1 MSSFFSRG
9 STAKNVVSEDNRTL
23 AINRLKPHF
32 LNNILSTIYYL
43 CDSDPQKAQ
52 TVTATFSEYLLGA
65 LEALKKDDLASFSWE
80 MGLIR
85 SYLSLE
91 KIRLDD
97 KLAIDYDVDITDF
110 NIPPLSV
117 LFLVEDAVKRGIS
130 GLNETGTVKISTRR
144 LAGGVIQIKVCDDGN
159 PHEEPNPQKAE
170 EIKKDYE
177 IVRKLIQQ
185 NADGELNI
193 SKREGGGTEATI
205 TISAE

>member
-1 MSSFFSRG
+1 M
-9 STAKNVVSEDNRTL
+9 
-23 AINRLKPHF
+23 
-32 LNNILSTIYYL
+32 
-43 CDSDPQKAQ
+43 
-52 TVTATFSEYLLGA
+52 
-65 LEALKKDDLASFSWE
+65 
-80 MGLIR
+80 
-85 SYLSLE
+85 
-91 KIRLDD
+91 
-97 KLAIDYDVDITDF
+97 DITDF

-130 GLNETGTVKISTRR
+130 GLNKTGTVKISTRR

-170 EIKKDYE
+170 ELKKDYE